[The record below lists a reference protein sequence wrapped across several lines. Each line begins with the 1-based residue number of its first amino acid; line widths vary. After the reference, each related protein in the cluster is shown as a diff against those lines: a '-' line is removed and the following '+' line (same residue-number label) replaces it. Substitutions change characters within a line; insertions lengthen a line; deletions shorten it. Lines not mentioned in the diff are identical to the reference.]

1 MKWSIFLKKKSELT
15 DKIIPFLK
23 TIHEEVKV
31 IVQTIRCD
39 NAGENKILEEN
50 CKATT
55 GLAHIKFQYT
65 PRDTPQFNGVVERA
79 FATLYGRVR
88 AMNNAANL
96 SQDLRDGLWTE
107 CASTATCLDNILSI
121 NGESSPYELFY
132 GHPSKIMNNLRT
144 FGELGIVKT
153 ASKTQSKIVNRGEAC
168 IFVGYPSNHPTNT
181 YRMLNLR
188 THKVIISCDI
198 IWMHRMHGTDN
209 QTPNID
215 EHNDDLLDEP
225 DITPDATLSQN
236 PTNPPNPSTA
246 PTPTLPREL
255 RNLQSDLAPNL
266 LGPGNRP
273 TGRERAALVLDD
285 YEDQAFYEELQK
297 ELETF
302 LPDFAFT
309 AAMMTTTMK
318 PSEVPTNKPD
328 DEPTESIKEPT
339 KFREAWDHEDPQQRL
354 KWRDAIRKELRDMTN
369 RGVFRKVKRA
379 TMPQGKRCVKNKWVF
394 KVKRN
399 GVFRARLVACGYS
412 QIPGVDFQEHFAPVV
427 NDISYRIMIATMMM
441 MGMKAKIVDIET
453 AFLHGNLEEEIYMD
467 APEGIGA
474 SEDEVVKLEQ
484 TIYGLVQSARQF
496 WKKLRDVLK
505 SIGFEGGD
513 IDPCLLFKR
522 TEKGLVLIGLYV
534 DDLLIIGS
542 EQDIEIVIND
552 IEKHFKVKIEGDLKD
567 YLSCEIRFSKDGKQ
581 AWIGQPH
588 LIKKMEKLF
597 EEEISKKMECQTPGT
612 PGFTIIRDES
622 IERVDQGKQSKYRTG
637 VGMLLFLIKH
647 SRPDIANCTRELSKV
662 LDGATVSAYKE
673 MIRVI
678 KFVVST
684 KEWGLKFNPTF
695 DKDKKWKLTMYTD
708 SDYGGDK
715 ETRISVTGYILFFM
729 GVPIIWKSKSQR
741 SVTLSS
747 SEAEYVAL
755 SEAAKDIKFAYQ
767 LLKSIGI
774 EVALPI
780 TVRVDNVG
788 AIFMSENTSTSGRT
802 KHVDIRYRYVNE
814 MVLDGFLKI
823 VFVKT
828 KENVADIF
836 TKNVTS
842 DVYRSLVKNFLSER
856 SSLSME

>member
-1 MKWSIFLKKKSELT
+1 
-15 DKIIPFLK
+15 
-23 TIHEEVKV
+23 
-31 IVQTIRCD
+31 
-39 NAGENKILEEN
+39 
-50 CKATT
+50 
-55 GLAHIKFQYT
+55 
-65 PRDTPQFNGVVERA
+65 
-79 FATLYGRVR
+79 
-88 AMNNAANL
+88 MNNAANL

-107 CASTATCLDNILSI
+107 CTSTATSLDNILST
-121 NGESSPYELFY
+121 NGELSPYESFY

-168 IFVGYPSNHPTNT
+168 IFVGYPSNHPSST

-188 THKVIISCDI
+188 THKVIISRDI
-198 IWMHRMHGTDN
+198 IWMHKMHGEDKS
-209 QTPNID
+209 TPNID
-215 EHNDDLLDEP
+215 DHHDELLDEP
-225 DITPDATLSQN
+225 DVTPDTPISQQT
-236 PTNPPNPSTA
+236 PAIPAPNI
-246 PTPTLPREL
+246 PREL

-285 YEDQAFYEELQK
+285 YKDKDKAFYEELQN
-297 ELETF
+297 L

-309 AAMMTTTMK
+309 AAMMTKTME
-318 PSEVPTNKPD
+318 PSEAPTNEPNA
-328 DEPTESIKEPT
+328 EPTELNKEPS
-339 KFREAWDHEDPQQRL
+339 KFREAWDHEDPEQRQ

-379 TMPQGKRCVKNKWVF
+379 SMPQGKRCVKNKWVF

-427 NDISYRIMIATMMM
+427 NDTSYRIMIATMML
-441 MGMKAKIVDIET
+441 MGLKAKIVDIET

-474 SEDEVVKLEQ
+474 TKDEVVKLEQ

-496 WKKLRDVLK
+496 WKKLRNVLK

-522 TEKGLVLIGLYV
+522 TKDGLVLIGLYV

-542 EQDIEIVIND
+542 EQDMDVVIKD
-552 IEKHFKVKIEGDLKD
+552 IEKHFKIKIEGDLKD

-729 GVPIIWKSKSQR
+729 GVPIIWKSKSQ
-741 SVTLSS
+741 
-747 SEAEYVAL
+747 
-755 SEAAKDIKFAYQ
+755 
-767 LLKSIGI
+767 
-774 EVALPI
+774 
-780 TVRVDNVG
+780 
-788 AIFMSENTSTSGRT
+788 
-802 KHVDIRYRYVNE
+802 
-814 MVLDGFLKI
+814 
-823 VFVKT
+823 
-828 KENVADIF
+828 
-836 TKNVTS
+836 
-842 DVYRSLVKNFLSER
+842 
-856 SSLSME
+856 

>member
-1 MKWSIFLKKKSELT
+1 MEPSE
-15 DKIIPFLK
+15 
-23 TIHEEVKV
+23 
-31 IVQTIRCD
+31 
-39 NAGENKILEEN
+39 A
-50 CKATT
+50 
-55 GLAHIKFQYT
+55 
-65 PRDTPQFNGVVERA
+65 
-79 FATLYGRVR
+79 
-88 AMNNAANL
+88 
-96 SQDLRDGLWTE
+96 
-107 CASTATCLDNILSI
+107 
-121 NGESSPYELFY
+121 
-132 GHPSKIMNNLRT
+132 
-144 FGELGIVKT
+144 
-153 ASKTQSKIVNRGEAC
+153 
-168 IFVGYPSNHPTNT
+168 PTNE
-181 YRMLNLR
+181 
-188 THKVIISCDI
+188 
-198 IWMHRMHGTDN
+198 
-209 QTPNID
+209 PN
-215 EHNDDLLDEP
+215 
-225 DITPDATLSQN
+225 A
-236 PTNPPNPSTA
+236 
-246 PTPTLPREL
+246 
-255 RNLQSDLAPNL
+255 
-266 LGPGNRP
+266 
-273 TGRERAALVLDD
+273 
-285 YEDQAFYEELQK
+285 
-297 ELETF
+297 
-302 LPDFAFT
+302 
-309 AAMMTTTMK
+309 
-318 PSEVPTNKPD
+318 
-328 DEPTESIKEPT
+328 EPTELNKEPS
-339 KFREAWDHEDPQQRL
+339 KFREAWDHEDPEQRQ

-379 TMPQGKRCVKNKWVF
+379 SMPQGKRCVKNKWVF

-427 NDISYRIMIATMMM
+427 NDTSYRIMIATMML
-441 MGMKAKIVDIET
+441 MGLKAKIVDIET

-474 SEDEVVKLEQ
+474 TEDEVVKLEQ

-522 TEKGLVLIGLYV
+522 TKDGLVLIGLYV

-542 EQDIEIVIND
+542 EQDMDVVIKD
-552 IEKHFKVKIEGDLKD
+552 IEKHFKIKIEGDLKD

-597 EEEISKKMECQTPGT
+597 QEEISGKLECQTPGT

-622 IERVDQGKQSKYRTG
+622 VERVSKGQQSKYRTG

-684 KEWGLKFNPTF
+684 KEWGLKFCPKF
-695 DKDKKWKLTMYTD
+695 EDGKKWTLTMYTD

-741 SVTLSS
+741 SITLSS

-774 EVALPI
+774 EVTLPI

-814 MVLDGFLKI
+814 MVLDGFLRI

-828 KENVADIF
+828 KDNVADVF

-842 DVYRSLVKNFLSER
+842 EVYRTLVQHFLSER
-856 SSLSME
+856 SSLNEK